1 MSSPAGIASF
11 VFWGTGAALLSLSS
25 AFWGSRT
32 ICECHSDVDSQLL
45 GVLQSQLD
53 RCGPEYLGAR
63 PCNKCPECPPIVIA
77 QPWFTWTSFF
87 LGLAVGL
94 GVPYDVRRWKQASTQ
109 GPVSGRSFSFRR
121 PAQQFTL
128 GDESPDSP
136 AEWDSIRWSPPGNST
151 SRVLRRR

>member
-1 MSSPAGIASF
+1 MSSSAAIASF

-32 ICECHSDVDSQLL
+32 ISEWHSDVDRELL

-63 PCNKCPECPPIVIA
+63 PCNKCPDCHSIVIA

-94 GVPYDVRRWKQASTQ
+94 GVPNAVRRWKQASSQ
-109 GPVSGRSFSFRR
+109 GLATGVSVAFRG

-128 GDESPDSP
+128 GDESADSVY
-136 AEWDSIRWSPPGNST
+136 IYIY
-151 SRVLRRR
+151 V